1 MTMISIIMPVLNEE
15 EVIERSL
22 RSTTALQG
30 DFEIIVVDGGSSDKT
45 KEIAKGY
52 AKVIT
57 SKRGRAKQMNAGAK
71 IAKGDILLF
80 LHADSQLP
88 NNALPEIEKAFRG
101 PKVMGGALKFN
112 LDDPSLLLKV
122 LVFFANLRANIVK
135 VYLGDHGLFVKRPV
149 FEKIGGFNEIDLME
163 DVDLCRR
170 LRREG
175 KLVQLDVE
183 ITTSARRLKKRG
195 ILKTVIQMQMNRFLF
210 FIGVSPR
217 RLHRLYGDVR

>member
-1 MTMISIIMPVLNEE
+1 MISIIMPVLNEE

-22 RSTTALQG
+22 RGTTTLQG

-71 IAKGDILLF
+71 TAKGDILLF

-88 NNALPEIEKAFRG
+88 NNALLEIEKALRD
-101 PKVMGGALKFN
+101 PKIIGGALKFN

-163 DVDLCRR
+163 DVDLCRK